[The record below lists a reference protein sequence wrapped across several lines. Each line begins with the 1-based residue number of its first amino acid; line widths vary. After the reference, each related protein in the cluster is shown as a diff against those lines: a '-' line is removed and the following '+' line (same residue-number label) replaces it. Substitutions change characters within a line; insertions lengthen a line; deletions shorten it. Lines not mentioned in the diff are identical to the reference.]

1 MAANLHA
8 MGLVLAKVSLLDIL
22 QVQVETAGASRGWC
36 GLGLAQCNM
45 HVVM

>member
-8 MGLVLAKVSLLDIL
+8 LGLVLAKVSLFDIL
-22 QVQVETAGASRGWC
+22 QVQAGTAGASRGWC

-45 HVVM
+45 HMVM